1 MAGISYVVLYDVV
14 SSHGPPRHCLPN
26 PWVGRMCLVHKG
38 VHFENRHVTLEE
50 LRREGQGSLRARFA
64 PSLPAHERLLVP
76 MIEVCHTDG
85 STTLVGDTLNIAE
98 YLDANFP
105 HAPSLFVPCLSGPD
119 TPDVESSEYRQAQTM
134 ARFLKDG
141 LGGSD
146 SRWTRHFELVSS
158 EIADRFQEHEREML
172 SKESTLNVLN
182 GKELFATLDRADL
195 IAHTRRSLLPLCSI
209 LSPAPPPKVFQSS
222 PPRDSARVDERPCY
236 PPRAPPLFLASP
248 DKPGLLDYILF
259 GRYAMTRAA
268 APEINTAIWSVDSRL
283 AREWLAGYEGGKWA
297 LRGRDAEVGRWDG
310 DVHLPGIEDWV
321 QRMLDAH
328 GGYARAFLEAEGV

>member
-1 MAGISYVVLYDVV
+1 ISYVVLYDVV
-14 SSHGPPRHCLPN
+14 SSHGPPRYCLPN

-38 VHFENRHVTLEE
+38 IHFENRHVTLEE

-119 TPDVESSEYRQAQTM
+119 TPDVESSEYRQARTM

-158 EIADRFQEHEREML
+158 EIAERFQEHEREML
-172 SKESTLNVLN
+172 SK
-182 GKELFATLDRADL
+182 D
-195 IAHTRRSLLPLCSI
+195 
-209 LSPAPPPKVFQSS
+209 PAPPPKVFRSS

-297 LRGRDAEVGRWDG
+297 LRGSDAEVGRWDG